1 MITDLILFIFISP
14 AMLLINMLPTISIS
28 LPSDLVF
35 SISNI
40 FAGLG
45 YFLPVGLILTL
56 LGIQVVL
63 MSSRMIVALV
73 VRIKS
78 FIPTM
83 GA

>member
-1 MITDLILFIFISP
+1 MITDLIIMILISP
-14 AMLLINMLPTISIS
+14 AILLINMLPTISIT
-28 LPSDLVF
+28 LPENLVY

-45 YFLPVGLILTL
+45 YFLPVGLILAL
-56 LGIQVVL
+56 LGIQIAL
-63 MSSRMIVALV
+63 MSSRILVALV